1 MAAFTDFDRASACI
15 IVVGRVRTLRSPL
28 FDRTGDERTLPFSLT
43 NGQSPALGTSVNAHQ
58 MWGTSRYL
66 TLRSYSSYPASP
78 FSSIRSSRGI
88 LQTSRPSST
97 TQGRRPHQEP
107 SSSALP
113 GKNKN
118 MLAYM
123 GCLTYRY
130 GPVLTTLCPFSS
142 CSFTTRAR
150 YAFSRKVKNMM

>member
-1 MAAFTDFDRASACI
+1 MCGGQGPLASAAPCWDGRPLALVAKMAAFTDFDRASACI

-43 NGQSPALGTSVNAHQ
+43 NGQNPALGTSVNAHQ
-58 MWGTSRYL
+58 MWGMSLYL
-66 TLRSYSSYPASP
+66 TFCSYSSYPASP

-97 TQGRRPHQEP
+97 TQSRRPHHEP
-107 SSSALP
+107 SSAAA

-123 GCLTYRY
+123 GCLT
-130 GPVLTTLCPFSS
+130 
-142 CSFTTRAR
+142 
-150 YAFSRKVKNMM
+150 

>member
-1 MAAFTDFDRASACI
+1 MWFDVSEFGVRK
-15 IVVGRVRTLRSPL
+15 VGGVWHHGPKRKPS
-28 FDRTGDERTLPFSLT
+28 
-43 NGQSPALGTSVNAHQ
+43 SPAFRIYQTVSLRTPVNSHQ
-58 MWGTSRYL
+58 TRGMSRYL

-88 LQTSRPSST
+88 LQTSKLSST
-97 TQGRRPHQEP
+97 AQSRRPHQEP